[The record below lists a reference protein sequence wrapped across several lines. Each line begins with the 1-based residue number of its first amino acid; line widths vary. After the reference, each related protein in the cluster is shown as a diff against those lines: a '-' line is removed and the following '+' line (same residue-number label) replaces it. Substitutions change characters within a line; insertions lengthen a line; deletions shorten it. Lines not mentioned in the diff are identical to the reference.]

1 MSSGNWPFETI
12 ARGGLSV
19 KRVALVLAVAGLG
32 TSALAGPGFGASE
45 ASTAAVTINVTAV
58 DFKFRLS
65 KMSVP
70 RGSVVTFKVVNKGKS
85 PHDFDI
91 PELRKGTKYLAKGK
105 TATLKV
111 TFNKAGSY
119 RYVCTVPR
127 HIQLGMDGRL
137 RVK

>member
-1 MSSGNWPFETI
+1 MFTGTGP
-12 ARGGLSV
+12 RGGVSV
-19 KRVALVLAVAGLG
+19 KRVTLMLAVAGLG
-32 TSALAGPGFGASE
+32 TSVLATPGLAASK
-45 ASTAAVTINVTAV
+45 APTAAVTINVTAV
-58 DFKFRLS
+58 DFRFRLS
-65 KMSVP
+65 KLSVP
-70 RGSVVTFKVVNKGKS
+70 RGSVVTFKVVNKGNS

-105 TATLKV
+105 TATFKV
-111 TFNKAGSY
+111 TFNRSGAY

>member
-1 MSSGNWPFETI
+1 VKRATLMLTI
-12 ARGGLSV
+12 AGL
-19 KRVALVLAVAGLG
+19 VASGLAA
-32 TSALAGPGFGASE
+32 PGFAASN
-45 ASTAAVTINVTAV
+45 APTAAVTVNVTAV
-58 DFKFRLS
+58 DFKFKLS
-65 KMSVP
+65 RTSVP
-70 RGSVVTFKVVNKGKS
+70 RGSVVTFKVVNKGSS
-85 PHDFDI
+85 PHDFDL

-105 TATLKV
+105 TVSLKV

>member
-1 MSSGNWPFETI
+1 VKRATLMLTI
-12 ARGGLSV
+12 AGL
-19 KRVALVLAVAGLG
+19 VASGLAA
-32 TSALAGPGFGASE
+32 PGFAASN
-45 ASTAAVTINVTAV
+45 APTAAVTFNVTAV
-58 DFKFRLS
+58 DFKFKLS
-65 KMSVP
+65 RTSVP
-70 RGSVVTFKVVNKGKS
+70 RGSVVTFKVVNKGSS
-85 PHDFDI
+85 PHDFDL

-105 TATLKV
+105 TVSLKV

>member
-1 MSSGNWPFETI
+1 MKRATLMLTI
-12 ARGGLSV
+12 AGL
-19 KRVALVLAVAGLG
+19 VASGLAA
-32 TSALAGPGFGASE
+32 PGFAASN
-45 ASTAAVTINVTAV
+45 APTAAVTVNVTAV
-58 DFKFRLS
+58 DFKFKLS
-65 KMSVP
+65 RTSVP
-70 RGSVVTFKVVNKGKS
+70 RGSVVTFKVVNKGSS
-85 PHDFDI
+85 PHDFDL

-105 TATLKV
+105 TVSLKV

>member
-1 MSSGNWPFETI
+1 M
-12 ARGGLSV
+12 
-19 KRVALVLAVAGLG
+19 KRVTLMLAVAGLG
-32 TSALAGPGFGASE
+32 TSALAAPTFAASE

-65 KMSVP
+65 KLSVP

-91 PELRKGTKYLAKGK
+91 PELRKGTKYIAPGK
-105 TATLKV
+105 NTTFKV
-111 TFNKAGSY
+111 TFNKAGAY

>member
-1 MSSGNWPFETI
+1 MKRATLMLTI
-12 ARGGLSV
+12 AGL
-19 KRVALVLAVAGLG
+19 VA
-32 TSALAGPGFGASE
+32 SALAVPGFAASN
-45 ASTAAVTINVTAV
+45 APTAAVTVNVTAV
-58 DFKFRLS
+58 DFKFKLS
-65 KMSVP
+65 RTSVP
-70 RGSVVTFKVVNKGKS
+70 RGSVVTFKVVNKGSS
-85 PHDFDI
+85 PHDFDL

-105 TATLKV
+105 TVSLKV

>member
-1 MSSGNWPFETI
+1 MNPASSPE
-12 ARGGLSV
+12 RLEGGVSV
-19 KRVALVLAVAGLG
+19 KRVTLVLAIAGLS
-32 TSALAGPGFGASE
+32 TSVLATPGFGASN

-65 KMSVP
+65 KGTVP
-70 RGSVVTFKVVNKGKS
+70 RGSVVTFKVVNRGTS

-105 TATLKV
+105 TATFKV
-111 TFNKAGSY
+111 TFTKSGAY

>member
-1 MSSGNWPFETI
+1 M
-12 ARGGLSV
+12 
-19 KRVALVLAVAGLG
+19 KRVALMLTVAGLG
-32 TSALAGPGFGASE
+32 ASALAASGSA
-45 ASTAAVTINVTAV
+45 ASKAPTAAVTINVTAV

-70 RGSVVTFKVVNKGKS
+70 RGSVVTFKVVNRGKS

-91 PELRKGTKYLAKGK
+91 PELRKGTSYLARGK
-105 TATLKV
+105 TATFKV
-111 TFNKAGSY
+111 AFRRAGSY

-137 RVK
+137 RVT

>member
-1 MSSGNWPFETI
+1 MKRATLMLTI
-12 ARGGLSV
+12 AGL
-19 KRVALVLAVAGLG
+19 VA
-32 TSALAGPGFGASE
+32 SALAAPGVAASN
-45 ASTAAVTINVTAV
+45 APTAAVTVNVTAV
-58 DFKFRLS
+58 DFKFKLS
-65 KMSVP
+65 RTSVP
-70 RGSVVTFKVVNKGKS
+70 RGSVVTFKVVNKGSS
-85 PHDFDI
+85 PHDFDL

-105 TATLKV
+105 TVSLKV